1 MISSRFPSHEVGDGG
16 TARDFDDAAY
26 GIFGRQEYAELVV
39 TDYWESRE
47 MVKRVRGIAR
57 FTLIWLSISREESR
71 V

>member
-1 MISSRFPSHEVGDGG
+1 MERG
-16 TARDFDDAAY
+16 FDSAAY
-26 GIFGRQEYAELVV
+26 GTCGGKNYAGQVV
-39 TDYWESRE
+39 ADYWESRE